1 LKFLAFSLDSFSS
14 LLLIEKRFQLD
25 DAMLSYA
32 QNMEDVVLAKIFE
45 GQKTGFYI
53 DVGGGHA
60 IADNVSYLFYERGWH
75 GLVVEPQ
82 AQLGNLYRQVRPK
95 DILISR
101 LLGREEGS
109 LELFE
114 AAVFHGLST
123 ASKSHAEAAKKAGIA
138 GTFIKKPVTTLAK
151 IAADHAPGTID
162 FLKID
167 VEGHEAE
174 VLAGN
179 DWKRFR
185 PRVILVEAVEPITNE
200 DSSQRFEPAIL
211 AENYRFA
218 FNDNLNRW
226 YVSEK
231 EAEKLLPLFPK
242 SPVPWDSVQHLG
254 EYGPAHQDTTHPDHA
269 LALQLVKKFLAGLPA
284 MDKAT
289 LQKLGVDKA
298 DPASLARIA
307 SLFDGGYIVD

>member
-1 LKFLAFSLDSFSS
+1 M
-14 LLLIEKRFQLD
+14 D

-32 QNMEDVVLAKIFE
+32 QNMEDVVLAKLFE

-82 AQLGNLYRQVRPK
+82 THLGALYQQVRPR

-101 LLGREEGS
+101 LLGHEEGS

-114 AAVFHGLST
+114 ADVFHGLST

-138 GTFIKKPVTTLAK
+138 GKFIKKPVTTLAK
-151 IAADHAPGTID
+151 IAADHAPRTID

-174 VLAGN
+174 VLSGN

-200 DSSQRFEPAIL
+200 DSSHRFESSIL

-226 YVSEK
+226 YVSNE
-231 EAEKLLPLFPK
+231 ETERLLPLFPK
-242 SPVPWDSVQHLG
+242 APVPWNSVQHLG
-254 EYGPAHQDTTHPDHA
+254 EYGPAHQDEKHPDHA
-269 LALQLVKKFLAGLPA
+269 LALQLVKNFLAGLPA
-284 MDKAT
+284 MDNVA